1 MRAILT
7 YHSVDETGS
16 VISVSPRRFAEHVR
30 WLASGAV
37 AVVSVAELL
46 ARSAAAAAVA
56 ITFDDGFT
64 NFATTAWPLLRDHG
78 LPATLFVPTRHVG
91 RTNEWSA
98 MPGGSMPPLPLL
110 DWDALGRLAEEGLAL
125 GAHSRTHADL
135 RTLGDAEM
143 LDEIAGSFDDIA
155 RETGR
160 RADGF
165 AYPYGYLDER
175 VVSATRTA
183 CRWACTTTLGLLST
197 GHDPYRLPRLDA
209 YFLRGPAR
217 LDAYGSVP
225 FRSYVSMRAAIRS
238 LRGR

>member
-7 YHSVDETGS
+7 YHSVDDSGS
-16 VISVSPRRFAEHVR
+16 VISVSPVRFAEHVR

-37 AVVSVAELL
+37 AVVSVADLL
-46 ARSAAAAAVA
+46 SLPSASTAVA

-64 NFATTAWPLLRDHG
+64 NFETTAWPLLRDHA

-91 RTNEWSA
+91 RTNQWAA

-110 DWDALGRLAEEGLAL
+110 DWDALGRLADQGLVL

-135 RTLGDAEM
+135 RVLGDAAM

-160 RADGF
+160 RPDGF

-175 VVSATRTA
+175 VVRATRTA
-183 CRWACTTTLGLLST
+183 SRWACTTALGPLST
-197 GHDPYRLPRLDA
+197 RDDPHRLPRLDA
-209 YFLRGPAR
+209 YFLHGPAR
-217 LDAYGSVP
+217 LDAYGSLA
-225 FRSYVSMRAAIRS
+225 FRSYLSLRAAARR
-238 LRGR
+238 LRGQ